1 MKGFNK
7 NIVDITEKGC
17 IGDGLT
23 LNTTLQSIIDE
34 CSKNGEIIFIPKGEF
49 LTEGLIIR
57 NNTHI
62 IGTLDS
68 TIVLNK
74 NSINKHCL
82 LIGKGVNA
90 IISNINIKGSNTEEY
105 CPNRGEYIGIY
116 VEQCERVLLDNILVE
131 GFDKSGLYCT
141 EIGYNNISEYYKNLH
156 VRDCRFEKNSYGITL
171 YRRAEYVQFTNVT
184 SAKNNIGCVNAGG
197 NNMFSNC
204 SFNRNKSGMY
214 VVGGSDYPNNSHG
227 SAVSCQFNHNLD
239 ESLVCNNV
247 DVGYMFVGCQFYDG
261 DIKINNSK
269 GIILNACEGGTWSI
283 SGNGEANKNMIT
295 SSFFYT
301 KPTIIND
308 GTLIFNNNI

>member
-1 MKGFNK
+1 MKGFKK

-34 CSKNGEIIFIPKGEF
+34 CSKNGEIVFIPKGEF

-131 GFDKSGLYCT
+131 GFDKSGLY
-141 EIGYNNISEYYKNLH
+141 L
-156 VRDCRFEKNSYGITL
+156 
-171 YRRAEYVQFTNVT
+171 
-184 SAKNNIGCVNAGG
+184 
-197 NNMFSNC
+197 
-204 SFNRNKSGMY
+204 
-214 VVGGSDYPNNSHG
+214 
-227 SAVSCQFNHNLD
+227 
-239 ESLVCNNV
+239 SL
-247 DVGYMFVGCQFYDG
+247 
-261 DIKINNSK
+261 IHI
-269 GIILNACEGGTWSI
+269 
-283 SGNGEANKNMIT
+283 
-295 SSFFYT
+295 
-301 KPTIIND
+301 
-308 GTLIFNNNI
+308 